1 MFFCVQ
7 YLCSNMTVTE
17 DNTCGLV
24 IVSLVS
30 ALPSIAF
37 LQVFNCNCFF
47 QVLLVNQS
55 LFSSSHAQSIAFSTQ
70 APWSPAQLSAF
81 FSDCKTNIKK
91 WQPHRAHDQ
100 IPIFQQEQIRN
111 IFSNAIVKV
120 KQCKCEST
128 KGKRGAITLRQVRSS
143 NHLLRGLWS
152 ISGNCGGGR
161 KPLGESD
168 IPFIRPYIF

>member
-70 APWSPAQLSAF
+70 APWSPAQLATF
-81 FSDCKTNIKK
+81 FSNYKTNT
-91 WQPHRAHDQ
+91 
-100 IPIFQQEQIRN
+100 N
-111 IFSNAIVKV
+111 FSTRTNTKYLF
-120 KQCKCEST
+120 KCHCQGQAMQMWVYKGEEGGDYIAASAVIESPFA
-128 KGKRGAITLRQVRSS
+128 GALVNFRE
-143 NHLLRGLWS
+143 LRGWEETLGRVRHS
-152 ISGNCGGGR
+152 IHQTI
-161 KPLGESD
+161 L
-168 IPFIRPYIF
+168 IFNLQISSWQMS